1 MFQIDGCLLCVRL
14 VTAYT
19 ESSAEVLR
27 LEGEL
32 RRAADAGDDI
42 RVAALRT
49 QSLAAERHRANA
61 YEAARD
67 HDVSVHARTAAVYL

>member
-1 MFQIDGCLLCVRL
+1 MFQIDGCILCARL
-14 VTAYT
+14 VRAYT
-19 ESSAEVLR
+19 ESSTEVLR

-32 RRAADAGDDI
+32 RRAVAAGDES

-67 HDVSVHARTAAVYL
+67 HEVSVHARTAAVYF